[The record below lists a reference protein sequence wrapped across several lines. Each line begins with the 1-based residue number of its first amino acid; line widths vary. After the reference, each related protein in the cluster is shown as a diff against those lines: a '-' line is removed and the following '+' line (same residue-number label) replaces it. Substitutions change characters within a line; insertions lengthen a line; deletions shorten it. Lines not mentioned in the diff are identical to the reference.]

1 MMATTTS
8 VSSLL
13 GFVLFVSVGILPSI
27 SNPTIDHE
35 VTLWKQGDLG
45 VNTYRIPIIT
55 SLPDGSLIAL
65 AEGRKH
71 SSGDSGPK
79 FLAIRRSK
87 DQGITWSNTSFLEDD
102 GEAPDGLNLGTV
114 IVDEEVYRVFV
125 VYSFCAHKCVY
136 HTTFLISSDD
146 FGLSWSKPYNLSEQ
160 IGTSPFLP
168 GPGFGIQKK
177 QDPHRGRL
185 ITCGHTMPGHD
196 GVYCIVSDDHG
207 KSWRIAGNITQRG
220 SFEPDESQLIELNN
234 GVILMSSRNQG
245 NFHCHCRIMSK
256 SYDGAESFAHADIYV
271 DETLED
277 PVVAASLLG
286 LRTTVYFSNP
296 ANKMFRVNMT
306 LRWSK
311 DNGASWNG
319 ALTVW
324 KGASGYSCLAIVPG
338 MQANETFIGLVFEKG
353 HLRYYESIVFVRFRL
368 E

>member
-168 GPGFGIQKK
+168 GPGFGIQ
-177 QDPHRGRL
+177 
-185 ITCGHTMPGHD
+185 
-196 GVYCIVSDDHG
+196 
-207 KSWRIAGNITQRG
+207 
-220 SFEPDESQLIELNN
+220 LIELNN